1 MSESLK
7 NTLSIIVYLPLII
20 VCLSVVASIGY
31 GIYTYRTTGNFPPIW
46 VSAGRIF
53 LYILKQILYTLK
65 LLGQFL
71 WWLVPIFPNRYR
83 QPNGFTPLG
92 AWDTVNRIKTIP
104 LLAFA
109 TFLTLSILI
118 FQYGIPST
126 IIGYSNVINTIVAS
140 GLFISILGLF
150 FVFNRQIINGTA
162 GISAMPGND
171 RPNEQFNWLFQN
183 TSKYLFLSIAVGV
196 ALAILVLFIKFGLQN
211 TLFSVTGTTFI
222 MIASALIGLTIIYY
236 MLKSNRAFM
245 NVINS
250 SISMSG
256 LFYAF
261 FILPCIFFEVTRFLY
276 NHFRHTPRT
285 AYIILAAEIVLI
297 SLYYVIPILVK
308 KFYVL
313 TPGKDNKEII
323 LQNKINS
330 AEKDLIVIK
339 ERILQIYRYQSGNG
353 PLGEDNWN
361 TIITKY
367 YNSKDNEEELI
378 KWLTDFGYKTKKMC
392 DDDNGIDNKFDCER
406 KLKNMVTFIQE
417 NTTELVTL
425 REKKK
430 DLKRYIKDLKNQKKQ
445 LTQFTSG
452 KVLLREPVYLNNLK
466 TIGGFDD
473 FNVDKIDLEYNY
485 NYSISSWFFIRANAP
500 NFKKSYNK
508 YSIILNYG
516 DKPKIM
522 YNPSLNKIK
531 IIMNNG
537 LNKKPIEYIID
548 GPPLQK
554 WNNLVI
560 NYDGGHL
567 DIFMN
572 SKLVRS
578 FPSVVPYMSFDQ
590 LTVGE
595 EKGLGG
601 GICNVV
607 YFPSIISRERIIT
620 NYNLLK
626 NNNPP
631 II

>member
-126 IIGYSNVINTIVAS
+126 IVGYSNVINTIVAS

-392 DDDNGIDNKFDCER
+392 DNDNNIDNKFDCER

>member
-126 IIGYSNVINTIVAS
+126 IVGYSNVINTIVAS

-276 NHFRHTPRT
+276 NHLRHTPRT

-378 KWLTDFGYKTKKMC
+378 KWLTDFGYKTKKCVMM
-392 DDDNGIDNKFDCER
+392 I
-406 KLKNMVTFIQE
+406 MV
-417 NTTELVTL
+417 L
-425 REKKK
+425 
-430 DLKRYIKDLKNQKKQ
+430 
-445 LTQFTSG
+445 
-452 KVLLREPVYLNNLK
+452 
-466 TIGGFDD
+466 
-473 FNVDKIDLEYNY
+473 
-485 NYSISSWFFIRANAP
+485 
-500 NFKKSYNK
+500 
-508 YSIILNYG
+508 IIN
-516 DKPKIM
+516 
-522 YNPSLNKIK
+522 
-531 IIMNNG
+531 
-537 LNKKPIEYIID
+537 
-548 GPPLQK
+548 
-554 WNNLVI
+554 
-560 NYDGGHL
+560 
-567 DIFMN
+567 
-572 SKLVRS
+572 
-578 FPSVVPYMSFDQ
+578 
-590 LTVGE
+590 LTVKE
-595 EKGLGG
+595 
-601 GICNVV
+601 N
-607 YFPSIISRERIIT
+607 
-620 NYNLLK
+620 
-626 NNNPP
+626 
-631 II
+631 

>member
-126 IIGYSNVINTIVAS
+126 IVGYSNVINTIVAS

-150 FVFNRQIINGTA
+150 FVFNRQIINGTS

-595 EKGLGG
+595 DKGLGG

>member
-1 MSESLK
+1 
-7 NTLSIIVYLPLII
+7 
-20 VCLSVVASIGY
+20 
-31 GIYTYRTTGNFPPIW
+31 
-46 VSAGRIF
+46 
-53 LYILKQILYTLK
+53 
-65 LLGQFL
+65 
-71 WWLVPIFPNRYR
+71 
-83 QPNGFTPLG
+83 
-92 AWDTVNRIKTIP
+92 
-104 LLAFA
+104 
-109 TFLTLSILI
+109 
-118 FQYGIPST
+118 
-126 IIGYSNVINTIVAS
+126 
-140 GLFISILGLF
+140 
-150 FVFNRQIINGTA
+150 
-162 GISAMPGND
+162 
-171 RPNEQFNWLFQN
+171 
-183 TSKYLFLSIAVGV
+183 
-196 ALAILVLFIKFGLQN
+196 
-211 TLFSVTGTTFI
+211 
-222 MIASALIGLTIIYY
+222 
-236 MLKSNRAFM
+236 
-245 NVINS
+245 
-250 SISMSG
+250 
-256 LFYAF
+256 
-261 FILPCIFFEVTRFLY
+261 
-276 NHFRHTPRT
+276 
-285 AYIILAAEIVLI
+285 
-297 SLYYVIPILVK
+297 
-308 KFYVL
+308 
-313 TPGKDNKEII
+313 
-323 LQNKINS
+323 
-330 AEKDLIVIK
+330 
-339 ERILQIYRYQSGNG
+339 
-353 PLGEDNWN
+353 
-361 TIITKY
+361 
-367 YNSKDNEEELI
+367 
-378 KWLTDFGYKTKKMC
+378 MC

-595 EKGLGG
+595 DKGLGG

>member
-20 VCLSVVASIGY
+20 ICLSVLASIGY
-31 GIYTYRTTGNFPPIW
+31 GIYTYRTTGNFPPSW
-46 VSAGRIF
+46 VTAGRIF
-53 LYILKQILYTLK
+53 LYILKQVLYTLK

-71 WWLVPIFPNRYR
+71 WWLVPIFPDRYR
-83 QPNGFTPLG
+83 APNGFTPLG
-92 AWDTVNRIKTIP
+92 AWDRVNRIKTIP

-109 TFLTLSILI
+109 TFLTISILI

-126 IIGYSNVINTIVAS
+126 IVGYSNVINTIVAS
-140 GLFISILGLF
+140 GLIISILGLF
-150 FVFNRQIINGTA
+150 FVFNKQIISGAA
-162 GISAMPGND
+162 GISPMPGDD
-171 RPNEQFNWLFQN
+171 RPNSQFNWLFQN
-183 TSKYLFLSIAVGV
+183 TSKYLFLSIAVGL
-196 ALAILVLFIKFGLQN
+196 ALAILVLFIRFGLQN

-222 MIASALIGLTIIYY
+222 MIASGLIGLTMIYY

-250 SISMSG
+250 SMSMSG

-261 FILPCIFFEVTRFLY
+261 FILPCIFFEITRFLY
-276 NHFRHTPRT
+276 NNLRHTPRT
-285 AYIILAAEIVLI
+285 AYIILAAEILLI
-297 SLYYVIPILVK
+297 SLYYVVPILVK

-313 TPGKDNKEII
+313 TPGKDNKKII

-330 AEKDLIVIK
+330 AEKDLIVIE

-353 PLGEDNWN
+353 PLGKDNWN

-367 YNSKDNEEELI
+367 YNSKDNEEDLI

-516 DKPKIM
+516 NKPKIM

-595 EKGLGG
+595 DNGLGG

>member
-92 AWDTVNRIKTIP
+92 AWDRVNRIKTIP

-150 FVFNRQIINGTA
+150 FVFNRQIINGTS

-236 MLKSNRAFM
+236 MLKSNRTFM

-276 NHFRHTPRT
+276 NHLRHTPRT

-330 AEKDLIVIK
+330 AEKDLIVIE

-392 DDDNGIDNKFDCER
+392 DDDNNIDNKFDCER

-485 NYSISSWFFIRANAP
+485 NYCISSWFFIRANAP

-595 EKGLGG
+595 DKGLGG

>member
-126 IIGYSNVINTIVAS
+126 IVGYSNVINTIVAS

-392 DDDNGIDNKFDCER
+392 DDDNNIDNKFDCER